1 MANLLP
7 YEPAPGKPEEPPW
20 IDYLTEELVA
30 RPAGKKPEV
39 SPIIKDAFFDALNP
53 MSSTAIAVKEDGSVA
68 IKANQPPPEAKSEGA
83 AGVTKPAAKPG
94 VQPPAAAGPTPET
107 QALTP
112 LAGFGPALAALAGP
126 QTGGVSAATLTGL
139 TPEQITGLL
148 GAEAQKQKLRQG
160 TIGQLLRIPYFQALT
175 AKALR
180 PPVTEAAEQWT
191 YEKDPE
197 GNYIRRNKATGK
209 TELITRAPTP
219 KKPTD
224 RYSDPWTDK
233 HNRLFR
239 KNLLTNKTEL
249 VAGAPAGGGKR
260 TQAEKE
266 AWLRVYDTLRSFTHD
281 DEGNPLDQEDQYGI
295 NMASRTAQEYG
306 LKLVEI
312 KVPKIIRDLS
322 VKLWKPKVAFRDT
335 PARSIYMVVKDEKGV
350 RPSDEDILD
359 TLRDSYGYDKKAAER
374 ALYGAKRRLGE
385 VNYAR

>member
-1 MANLLP
+1 MP
-7 YEPAPGKPEEPPW
+7 YEPETP
-20 IDYLTEELVA
+20 I
-30 RPAGKKPEV
+30 
-39 SPIIKDAFFDALNP
+39 SPIIRDAFFDALNP
-53 MSSTAIAVKEDGSVA
+53 KSSTEFQVKRDGSTI
-68 IKANQPPPEAKSEGA
+68 IKANQPPPEVKPEAA
-83 AGVTKPAAKPG
+83 AGVAKPTAAPG
-94 VQPPAAAGPTPET
+94 VQPPAQAGPTPEQ

-112 LAGFGPALAALAGP
+112 FAGFGPALAALAGP
-126 QTGGVSAATLTGL
+126 QAGGVSAATLTGL

-160 TIGQLLRIPYFQALT
+160 TIGQLLRMPYIQALT

-180 PPVTEAAEQWT
+180 PPVTEAAEQWVT
-191 YEKDPE
+191 EKDPE
-197 GNYIRRNKATGK
+197 GNWIRRNKATGK

-281 DEGNPLDQEDQYGI
+281 KDGKPLDQEDQYGI
-295 NMASRTAQEYG
+295 DMASRTAQEYG
-306 LKLVEI
+306 LKLVEVKI
-312 KVPKIIRDLS
+312 PKIIRDLS
-322 VKLWKPKVAFRDT
+322 VSVWKPDVTFRDT
-335 PARSIYMVVKDEKGV
+335 PARSIYMVLEDVKGK

-359 TLRDSYGYDKKAAER
+359 TLRDSYGYDEKAAKA
-374 ALYGAKRRLGE
+374 ALYGAKRRLSE